1 MRLEVELPGAR
12 RLAVA
17 VDEEHTVDDVRRQ
30 CQKKIRRINEQNDA
44 RSQEVIVCAPAP
56 AKNDKY

>member
-1 MRLEVELPGAR
+1 MAE
-12 RLAVA
+12 A

-30 CQKKIRRINEQNDA
+30 CQKKIRRINEENDA

-56 AKNDKY
+56 CPLQK